1 LAHSFVLLLEAF
13 PSSDDGVNTKWGEV
27 GR

>member
-1 LAHSFVLLLEAF
+1 LAHSFVLLLQAF
-13 PSSDDGVNTKWGEV
+13 PSSDDGVNTKWSEV